1 MQSWKEIVRETAPIL
16 FLTTLGGIVAGLLLE
31 GIRMDLEYIP
41 GLLILLPAI
50 IGMRG
55 NISGALGSRLAS
67 ALHLGLLKPEF
78 EKNDVTV
85 TNFMASIVLNI
96 GMSFLLGIMAHFV
109 GILFGLK
116 TAGVLVL
123 TFISVVAGTLAGF
136 MLTILTFYF
145 AVMVYRRGL
154 DPDNVLAP
162 TLATVGDALTVV
174 CLLIAVKAVLYLG
187 LI

>member
-1 MQSWKEIVRETAPIL
+1 MQSWREIVRETAPIL
-16 FLTTLGGIVAGLLLE
+16 FLTTLGGIVAGLFLE
-31 GIRMDLEYIP
+31 GIRVELEYIP

-78 EKNDVTV
+78 GRNDVTV
-85 TNFMASIVLNI
+85 TNFTASMILNV
-96 GMSFLLGIMAHFV
+96 GMSVLLGVLAHFV
-109 GILFGLK
+109 AIVFSFK
-116 TAGVLVL
+116 TAGILAL
-123 TFISVVAGTLAGF
+123 TTISVVAGTLAGF

-145 AVMVYRRGL
+145 AVIVYRRGL

-162 TLATVGDALTVV
+162 ALATVGDALTIV
-174 CLLIAVKAVLYLG
+174 CLLVAVKVVLYLG
-187 LI
+187 LA

>member
-1 MQSWKEIVRETAPIL
+1 MQSWKEIVRETAPVL
-16 FLTTLGGIVAGLLLE
+16 FLTTVGGVIAGLFLE
-31 GIRMDLEYIP
+31 GIRIELELIP

-67 ALHLGLLKPEF
+67 AFHLGLLKPEF

-85 TNFMASIVLNI
+85 TNFTASIVLNV
-96 GMSFLLGIMAHFV
+96 GMSFVLGILAHFV
-109 GILFGLK
+109 AVVFGLK
-116 TAGVLVL
+116 TAGILVL
-123 TFISVVAGTLAGF
+123 TFIAVVAGSLAGLI
-136 MLTILTFYF
+136 LTLLTFYF
-145 AVMVYRRGL
+145 AVIVYRRGL

-162 TLATVGDALTVV
+162 ALATVGDALTIV

-187 LI
+187 LL